1 MRVSAIANAAL
12 VIEADLK
19 NIEKRL
25 LFLKKNIAKEAI
37 TNSMIMAEIDKILE
51 IVRA

>member
-12 VIEADLK
+12 VIESDLK
-19 NIEKRL
+19 DIEKRL
-25 LFLKKNIAKEAI
+25 LLLKTNIAKGVA
-37 TNSMIMAEIDKILE
+37 TDMMAMIEIDKILE